1 MVCITSGCH
10 QSVPA
15 GSGCVVVEWLFIV
28 GERRR
33 ETSVYFIPT
42 AYIFLH
48 LSGSKPKFSK
58 PEFIFENVIH
68 LEPLRDETKGQNLIQ
83 TSKMTER

>member
-1 MVCITSGCH
+1 M
-10 QSVPA
+10 
-15 GSGCVVVEWLFIV
+15 
-28 GERRR
+28 
-33 ETSVYFIPT
+33 YFIPT